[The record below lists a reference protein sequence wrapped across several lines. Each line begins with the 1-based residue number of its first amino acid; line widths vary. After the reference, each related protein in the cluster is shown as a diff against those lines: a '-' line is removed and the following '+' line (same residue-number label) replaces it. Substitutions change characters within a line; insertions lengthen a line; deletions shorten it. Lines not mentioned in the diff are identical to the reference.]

1 MCSLGS
7 FELLELNTRAGLRM
21 EDTSQQEK
29 QELEYKNPNEEE
41 GGIRRRL
48 RDRDLLRKRKAEAEE
63 KETNQV
69 ESQRKR
75 SRAEDKSG
83 AKKRGRPRKTEPT
96 PQLSAVQEEVEAL
109 KETPAVVVVPEPA
122 VVIQDQITSS
132 LPPLFGLE
140 SQPASVLAAP
150 APAAVFESVQNS
162 APAPTL
168 AFAAPVPVQDSAPAP
183 DAVLVPAQSLDS
195 VPAVTPAPPSAPPQV
210 ETLYTE
216 SQSKEAPGQVLI
228 EDLGPDE
235 EEDVSPLQGNKR
247 ANEDL
252 SETLSINVPEQN
264 NVYSVPT
271 VSAQPMAQEYFPGN

>member
-1 MCSLGS
+1 
-7 FELLELNTRAGLRM
+7 M
-21 EDTSQQEK
+21 EDMSQQEK

-109 KETPAVVVVPEPA
+109 QETPAVVVVPEPA
-122 VVIQDQITSS
+122 VVIQDQITGS

-150 APAAVFESVQNS
+150 AAVFEFVQNS

-168 AFAAPVPVQDSAPAP
+168 VFGAPVPVQDSAPAP
-183 DAVLVPAQSLDS
+183 NAVLVPAQSLDS

-216 SQSKEAPGQVLI
+216 SQGKEAPGQVLI

-235 EEDVSPLQGNKR
+235 EEDVSPSQGNKR

-271 VSAQPMAQEYFPGN
+271 VSTQPMAQEYFPGN

>member
-1 MCSLGS
+1 M
-7 FELLELNTRAGLRM
+7 
-21 EDTSQQEK
+21 
-29 QELEYKNPNEEE
+29 
-41 GGIRRRL
+41 
-48 RDRDLLRKRKAEAEE
+48 
-63 KETNQV
+63 

-109 KETPAVVVVPEPA
+109 QETPAVVVVPEPA
-122 VVIQDQITSS
+122 VVIQDQITGS

-140 SQPASVLAAP
+140 SQPASILAAP
-150 APAAVFESVQNS
+150 VPAAVFEFVQNS
-162 APAPTL
+162 APASTL

-216 SQSKEAPGQVLI
+216 SQGKEAPGQVLI

-235 EEDVSPLQGNKR
+235 EEDVSPSQGNKR
-247 ANEDL
+247 ANEGL
-252 SETLSINVPEQN
+252 YVVKIH
-264 NVYSVPT
+264 
-271 VSAQPMAQEYFPGN
+271 